1 MGSDSFMLLFDLII
15 LCYGLYLVYSAY
27 QMKKTHQPSNLIINQ
42 ADLVGA
48 RDTKGFCEAMF
59 KPTVVFGMMAVLY
72 GIVGFVNDRYVDEP
86 MVNFVSIALFLILCF
101 WYLRETKKYKSQY
114 LK

>member
-1 MGSDSFMLLFDLII
+1 MSSDSFMLLFDVII
-15 LCYGLYLVYSAY
+15 LCYGLYLIYSGY

-42 ADLVGA
+42 ADLIGA

-72 GIVGFVNDRYVDEP
+72 GIVGFINDRYVDEP
-86 MVNFVSIALFLILCF
+86 MVNFASIILFLILCF
-101 WYLRETKKYKSQY
+101 WFLRETKKYKSQY

>member
-1 MGSDSFMLLFDLII
+1 MGSDSFMVLFDLII
-15 LCYGLYLVYSAY
+15 LFYGLYLVYSAY
-27 QMKKTHQPSNLIINQ
+27 QMKKTHQPPNMIINP

-59 KPTVVFGMMAVLY
+59 KPTVVFGMMAALY

>member
-1 MGSDSFMLLFDLII
+1 M
-15 LCYGLYLVYSAY
+15 VYSGY
-27 QMKKTHQPSNLIINQ
+27 QMRKTHQPPNLLINQ

-72 GIVGFVNDRYVDEP
+72 GIVGFVNDLYVDEP
-86 MVNFVSIALFLILCF
+86 MVTFVAVALFLILCF
-101 WYLRETKKYKSQY
+101 WYIKEMKKYKSQY

>member
-1 MGSDSFMLLFDLII
+1 MGSDSFMVLFDLII
-15 LCYGLYLVYSAY
+15 LFYGLYLVYSAY
-27 QMKKTHQPSNLIINQ
+27 QMRKTHQPPNMIINQ

-59 KPTVVFGMMAVLY
+59 KPTVVFGMMAALY

>member
-1 MGSDSFMLLFDLII
+1 MSSDSFMLLFDVII
-15 LCYGLYLVYSAY
+15 LCYGLYLIYSGY

-42 ADLVGA
+42 ADLIGA

-72 GIVGFVNDRYVDEP
+72 GIVGFINDRYVDEP
-86 MVNFVSIALFLILCF
+86 MVNFASIILFLILCF
-101 WYLRETKKYKSQY
+101 WFLRETKKYKSQY
-114 LK
+114 LN

>member
-15 LCYGLYLVYSAY
+15 LCYGLYLVYGAY
-27 QMKKTHQPSNLIINQ
+27 QMKKTHQPSNMIINQ

>member
-1 MGSDSFMLLFDLII
+1 MSSDSFMLLFDVII
-15 LCYGLYLVYSAY
+15 LCYGLYLIYSGY

-42 ADLVGA
+42 ADLIGA

-72 GIVGFVNDRYVDEP
+72 GIVGFINDRYVDEP
-86 MVNFVSIALFLILCF
+86 MVNFASIILFLILCF
-101 WYLRETKKYKSQY
+101 WLLRETKKYKSQY

>member
-1 MGSDSFMLLFDLII
+1 MSSDSFMLLFDVII
-15 LCYGLYLVYSAY
+15 LCYGLYLIYSGY

-42 ADLVGA
+42 ADLIGA

-72 GIVGFVNDRYVDEP
+72 GIVGFINDRYVDEP
-86 MVNFVSIALFLILCF
+86 MVNFASIILFLILCF
-101 WYLRETKKYKSQY
+101 WCLRETKKYKSQY

>member
-1 MGSDSFMLLFDLII
+1 MSSDSFMLLFDVII
-15 LCYGLYLVYSAY
+15 LGYGVYLVYSGY

-48 RDTKGFCEAMF
+48 RDTKGFSEAMF
-59 KPTVVFGMMAVLY
+59 KPTVVFGMMAILY
-72 GIVGFVNDRYVDEP
+72 GIIGFINDRYLDEP
-86 MVNFVSIALFLILCF
+86 MVNFVSIALFLVLCF
-101 WYLRETKKYKSQY
+101 WFLREAKKNKTKY